1 MSLFISYNRE
11 QNDFADKIESS
22 VCTVCPVLRDTN
34 DIAPWGSIEEFM
46 NRIRQAEY
54 AVLLISDEYL
64 KSVNCMYEACQ
75 LYRDINWKSRRM
87 YVVLGNADQKVYA
100 VANHE
105 QYIQY
110 WQDKKA
116 ALEEQ
121 KKRLPGESI
130 DSITAEIKRVSE
142 ILLLLGEFLKDIRDT
157 NNPQPQNDEEAIGA
171 IIKFIT
177 TKPTFKES
185 ASKEQPQITSSVLG
199 KSLVDAGF
207 DGIFTEVTHNEVL
220 GLINPYQLRLFQLGV
235 VDNAFTFDALKKFLL
250 KNIGYY
256 IYSRERIKKF
266 MDEDEITLIGLKAVE
281 LLRDRCN
288 GDLAWLGDELGD
300 LVLYVFLEQILDA
313 PKVFSKFDVPSDGN
327 LVSGSSGVHL
337 LQPDKTIPSY
347 QMVFGK
353 SRIVGDPRDAIDAAF
368 VTLEAIKN
376 DTSREMR
383 LVESTAFDK
392 QFSPEVAEHLK
403 SLILPTKG
411 QTATHDTAFGVFLG
425 YSLGLEADN
434 KTSDQFR
441 TELADKMRLDIKNHV
456 SYIAEKIKAA
466 KMERYSFYFY
476 FLPFNKAD
484 GEKQS
489 VMESLL
495 GLKGGVTV

>member
-1 MSLFISYNRE
+1 MSLFISYNRG
-11 QNDFADKIESS
+11 QKDFADKIESS
-22 VCTVCPVLRDTN
+22 IRMVCPVLRDTN

-46 NRIRQAEY
+46 NRIRQAEF

-75 LYRDINWKSRRM
+75 LYRDVNWKSRRM
-87 YVVLGNADQKVYA
+87 YVVLGNADQKVYT

-110 WQDKKA
+110 WQDKKTE
-116 ALEEQ
+116 LEEQ

-130 DSITAEIKRVSE
+130 DSITAEIKHVSE

-157 NNPQPQNDEEAIGA
+157 NNPQPQNDDEAIGA
-171 IIKFIT
+171 IKKFIAT
-177 TKPTFKES
+177 TPAAKEA
-185 ASKEQPQITSSVLG
+185 ASGDQSKASSDMLK
-199 KSLVDAGF
+199 KSLVEAGF
-207 DGIFTEVTHNEVL
+207 DGIFTEVVHDEVL
-220 GLINPYQLRLFQLGV
+220 ELINPHQLRLFQLGV

-250 KNIGYY
+250 KNIGNY

-266 MDEDEITLIGLKAVE
+266 MNEDEITLIGLKAVE

-300 LVLYVFLEQILDA
+300 LMLYVFLEQILDA
-313 PKVFSKFDVPSDGN
+313 PKVFSKFDVPSDGH
-327 LVSGSSGVHL
+327 LVPGSSGVHL

-353 SRIVGDPRDAIDAAF
+353 SRVVGDPRDAIDAAF
-368 VTLEAIKN
+368 VTLEVIKN
-376 DTSREMR
+376 DTAREMR

-392 QFSPEVAEHLK
+392 QFPPEVAENLK

-411 QTATHDTAFGVFLG
+411 HAATHDTAFGVFLG
-425 YSLGLEADN
+425 YSLGLDADS
-434 KTSDQFR
+434 KPSEQFR
-441 TELADKMRLDIKNHV
+441 TELTDKMRLDIKNHV
-456 SYIAEKIKAA
+456 AYIAEKIKAA

-484 GEKQS
+484 EDKQS
-489 VMESLL
+489 VMGSLL
-495 GLKGGVTV
+495 GLKGGMPV

>member
-11 QNDFADKIESS
+11 QKDFADKIESS
-22 VCTVCPVLRDTN
+22 VRTACPVLRDTN

-46 NRIRQAEY
+46 NRIRQADF

-64 KSVNCMYEACQ
+64 KSINCMYEACQ
-75 LYRDINWKSRRM
+75 LYRGVNWKSRRM
-87 YVVLGNADQKVYA
+87 YVVLGNADQKVYT

-171 IIKFIT
+171 IIKFIMS
-177 TKPTFKES
+177 KPTSTKS
-185 ASKEQPQITSSVLG
+185 TSKEQPQTTSTVLR

-207 DGIFTEVTHNEVL
+207 DGIFTEVTHDEVL
-220 GLINPYQLRLFQLGV
+220 GLINPHQLRLFQLGV
-235 VDNAFTFDALKKFLL
+235 VDNTFTFDSLKKFLL

-288 GDLAWLGDELGD
+288 GDLVWLGDELGD
-300 LVLYVFLEQILDA
+300 LILYVFLEQILDA
-313 PKVFSKFDVPSDGN
+313 PKVFSKFDVPSGGH

-337 LQPDKTIPSY
+337 LQPDKAIPSY

-368 VTLEAIKN
+368 VTLETIKN

-411 QTATHDTAFGVFLG
+411 QSATHDTAFGVFLG
-425 YSLGLEADN
+425 YSLGLDADN
-434 KTSDQFR
+434 KTSEQFR

-456 SYIAEKIKAA
+456 AYIAEKIKAA
-466 KMERYSFYFY
+466 KMDRYSFYFY

-489 VMESLL
+489 VMGSLL
-495 GLKGGVTV
+495 GLKGGVIT